1 MQQKSDEILMA
12 DVKAGDTEALG
23 ELYERYRT
31 QLFTYFLRASGD
43 RNVSNDLMMNTF
55 ERIYKY
61 RRGYKETAPFRPWFF
76 RIANNLIKDHFKF
89 RKRYTDVDSS
99 DINLQES
106 VPVEMGNERRRYP
119 ELYRALDKLKPR
131 DRRII
136 TQYYLLELPY
146 KDIALMED
154 ISVNT
159 ARISVCRT
167 LKQLN
172 SLLKNRNNEY

>member
-23 ELYERYRT
+23 VLYERYRT

-43 RNVSNDLMMNTF
+43 RNASNDLMMNTF

-61 RRGYKETAPFRPWFF
+61 RRGYKESAPFRPWFF
-76 RIANNLIKDHFKF
+76 RIANNLIKDHYKF
-89 RKRYTDVDSS
+89 RKRYKDVDSRE
-99 DINLQES
+99 INLQES
-106 VPVEMGNERRRYP
+106 EPLEMVHEHHLYP
-119 ELYRALDKLKPR
+119 ELYWALDKLKPR
-131 DRRII
+131 DRRVI

-146 KDIALMED
+146 NEIALLED

-159 ARISVCRT
+159 ARIRVCRT
-167 LKQLN
+167 LKELN
-172 SLLKNRNNEY
+172 SLLKPQQ